1 MNGLTKVVAYMYIFK
16 FFLKSYGIV
25 GFTVTLLFPT
35 AIFMLRTICISYSH
49 KLLCLFIDAQYCVQ
63 AMESNK
69 ADWDTLFES
78 YPFFEAYK
86 NYLQIDINAENA
98 DDLRN
103 WKGWVESRLRQL
115 TLKVRLLCICVI
127 LTLFI
132 SLSYA
137 W

>member
-1 MNGLTKVVAYMYIFK
+1 
-16 FFLKSYGIV
+16 
-25 GFTVTLLFPT
+25 
-35 AIFMLRTICISYSH
+35 
-49 KLLCLFIDAQYCVQ
+49 
-63 AMESNK
+63 MESNK